1 VTGEAKQA
9 GVPYALPRVLRVIG
23 FFLVAL
29 ILATVLGQVPLIGP
43 LFRSTGVFGILLASM
58 LLSAVLTR
66 VGERLL
72 SARKLRS
79 QVRGLALVGNAY
91 NYGKL
96 GALYMAHGRAREAR
110 EPLEKAVEGEPLVA
124 EWRYRLG
131 LAYLASR
138 EHERALGAFEACVRL
153 EEEHAYGAAQ
163 MRRAECLQRLGRHEQ
178 ALEALGVFERNH
190 GPSPEAAYR
199 RGQTLRALGRRTES
213 RQAFGE
219 VAELAR
225 RATRYQKR
233 AATWWA
239 LRASLARR
247 V

>member
-1 VTGEAKQA
+1 MHPLCSAR
-9 GVPYALPRVLRVIG
+9 LLRVIG
-23 FFLVAL
+23 FFLLAL
-29 ILATVLGQVPLIGP
+29 VLASVLGHVPVIGP
-43 LFRSTGVFGILLASM
+43 LFANNIFGILLASM
-58 LLSAVLTR
+58 LLSAALTK

-72 SARKLRS
+72 TARKLRS
-79 QVRGLALVGNAY
+79 EVRTLAVVGNAY

-96 GALYMAHGRAREAR
+96 GALYMAHGRARAAR
-110 EPLEKAVEGEPLVA
+110 EPLEKAVEGEPQVA

-138 EHERALGAFEACVRL
+138 EHARALAAFEQCVAL
-153 EEEHAYGAAQ
+153 EEEHAYGVAQ
-163 MRRAECLQRLGRHEQ
+163 LRRTECLQRLGRHAC

-190 GPSPEAAYR
+190 GPSPESAYR
-199 RGQTLRALGRRTES
+199 RGQTLRSLGRRAEA
-213 RQAFGE
+213 RAAFGE

-233 AATWWA
+233 SASWWA